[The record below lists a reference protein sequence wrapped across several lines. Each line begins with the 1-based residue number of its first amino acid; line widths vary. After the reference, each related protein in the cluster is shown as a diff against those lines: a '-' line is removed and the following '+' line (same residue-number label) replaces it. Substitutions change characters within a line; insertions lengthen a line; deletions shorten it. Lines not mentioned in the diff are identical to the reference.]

1 VLQHRGPAAR
11 PSTPA
16 ATAQDD
22 GTTEAVLLHAVQE
35 GVPLTQA
42 AVRQVRE
49 LLKRNDVAGAQA
61 FADALRAQKDT
72 ETLGRLAVGV
82 VAAHRGHL
90 ELAWSALE
98 GLPHGLWA
106 RYAAD
111 EFMRSGFTVA
121 PGEALDEARSL
132 LRADPAEVP
141 TESWLALLGVALGAG
156 EPELVRDLFARF
168 SDRLSADPRPRPA
181 LRQQREYLEPWVGAD
196 PVSPTDPRPERP
208 TFAVIDYGHPGM
220 HRASANIGDHVQSIA
235 SLGHL
240 VRHQGVRFHGQED
253 LVDLLEHLQVRT
265 RPELQRS
272 DIEVDLDVMTVHRDA
287 STYQRVP
294 EGTWVLCFGWFMHAL
309 FRMRYGFPLHAGLR
323 PIFISFHCNKRELL
337 TDEAVEYLRRY
348 GPVGCRDWTT
358 VYLLLSVGVPAFF
371 SGCLTT
377 TVNTVFPDVAA
388 RPGPESPVAYV
399 DVPDVDVPEGA
410 PVYKHSSGDVRRRSF
425 TANCYEAVELLE
437 TYRRKHRAV
446 VTSRLHCYLPVRSM
460 GVEVDFQPKN
470 RSDIRFDGLIDIT
483 DDAFD
488 AIRSGIRAKLDRVFS
503 AILQNTPEEEVYA
516 LWREITAE
524 DVRAAEARRHEEMQL
539 PPVPAGVLAE
549 IEEAVSDT
557 VTVEAREPGPAGPP
571 VHCVV
576 ELPRGEGR
584 ALEVLVASLAEHASR
599 PLHVWVLSGHDP
611 VKLRGRLAERFPRVT
626 FSWVPTRRLGSGFD
640 TPTGERVRDAA
651 PLMLDRLLPD
661 VQRAVLLPVAAVAT
675 ADVAD
680 LEQLDLEDTTFAAPA
695 PVGTAQVSGFGVL
708 HGAAQRLEH
717 RTQLAAALRRTA
729 HARHAFD
736 FDSFSTDVMVL
747 DLDRMRRD
755 RFGDT
760 ALPLVEEFGMTAREV
775 LHYLAGPDHAAVP
788 RHWCHVPTRSPETG
802 PGLTYWADEVK
813 PWDRRF
819 TAGRDLWLRRAGEI

>member
-1 VLQHRGPAAR
+1 
-11 PSTPA
+11 
-16 ATAQDD
+16 
-22 GTTEAVLLHAVQE
+22 
-35 GVPLTQA
+35 
-42 AVRQVRE
+42 
-49 LLKRNDVAGAQA
+49 
-61 FADALRAQKDT
+61 
-72 ETLGRLAVGV
+72 
-82 VAAHRGHL
+82 
-90 ELAWSALE
+90 
-98 GLPHGLWA
+98 
-106 RYAAD
+106 
-111 EFMRSGFTVA
+111 
-121 PGEALDEARSL
+121 
-132 LRADPAEVP
+132 
-141 TESWLALLGVALGAG
+141 
-156 EPELVRDLFARF
+156 
-168 SDRLSADPRPRPA
+168 
-181 LRQQREYLEPWVGAD
+181 
-196 PVSPTDPRPERP
+196 
-208 TFAVIDYGHPGM
+208 
-220 HRASANIGDHVQSIA
+220 
-235 SLGHL
+235 
-240 VRHQGVRFHGQED
+240 
-253 LVDLLEHLQVRT
+253 
-265 RPELQRS
+265 
-272 DIEVDLDVMTVHRDA
+272 
-287 STYQRVP
+287 
-294 EGTWVLCFGWFMHAL
+294 
-309 FRMRYGFPLHAGLR
+309 MRYGFPLHAGLR

-388 RPGPESPVAYV
+388 RPGPETPVAYV
-399 DVPDVDVPEGA
+399 DVPDVDVPDGA

-516 LWREITAE
+516 LWRDVTAE

-557 VTVEAREPGPAGPP
+557 VTVEAGEPGPAGPP

-576 ELPRGEGR
+576 ELPRGQGK

-611 VKLRGRLAERFPRVT
+611 VKLRGRLAKRFPRVT

-680 LEQLDLEDTTFAAPA
+680 LEQLDLADTTFAAPA

-708 HGAAQRLEH
+708 HGAAQRLER

-747 DLDRMRRD
+747 DLDRMRHD

-775 LHYLAGPDHAAVP
+775 FHYLAGPHHAAVP

-819 TAGRDLWLRRAGEI
+819 TAGQDLWLRRAGEI